1 MRLTSHPQ
9 ILATLLLLSPLSAA
23 SPSAPVAVGQALQ
36 VVLGLCLVLGMIVA
50 AAWAARRLQAIRPQ
64 GSGHIRVIEG
74 MALGTRDKLLLVEV
88 DGARVLLGLSA
99 GRIATLYSFNATVTP
114 RFDEALRAAS
124 ASPVGEPS

>member
-1 MRLTSHPQ
+1 MRLISHPP
-9 ILATLLLLSPLSAA
+9 ILITLLLLPPLCAA

-99 GRIATLYSFNATVTP
+99 GRIATLYSFNATLAP

-124 ASPVGEPS
+124 VARVGEPS